1 MLGLVIL
8 SAVQQ
13 NAYNAD
19 PSSIVP
25 LALRKPRNIKYLA
38 VVPSC

>member
-25 LALRKPRNIKYLA
+25 TGAA
-38 VVPSC
+38 QT